1 VRDVFARTDNG
12 TASCA
17 GAGVAFTVPPGG
29 ASVFVRLSVAPAAAT
44 AAAVAAAA
52 ALASPWPCA
61 GAGAAGPAWCDAG
74 LALDAR
80 VAALVAA
87 LPQADLIG
95 TLTAEP
101 WPTGGSGAL
110 GVPPTAWWQEAT
122 HGAATRA
129 NATATF
135 FPMPSHTAQAF
146 NQSLVAT
153 IARTIGAEGRAL
165 GNLYAPTAGWGF
177 WVRGARAR
185 SRSPAAPRRALHPHP
200 TPRARS

>member
-1 VRDVFARTDNG
+1 MPSSVLLPMSRYVPLLIC
-12 TASCA
+12 ASCL
-17 GAGVAFTVPPGG
+17 V
-29 ASVFVRLSVAPAAAT
+29 LT
-44 AAAVAAAA
+44 AAAASS
-52 ALASPWPCA
+52 SPWPCA
-61 GAGAAGPAWCDAG
+61 GVNASGPAWCDAG

-95 TLTAEP
+95 ALSAQP

-110 GVPPTAWWQEAT
+110 GVPPTSWWQEAT

-135 FPMPSHTAQAF
+135 FPMPSHTVQSF
-146 NQSLVAT
+146 NQSLVAA

-165 GNLYAPTAGWGF
+165 GNLHAPAAGWGF
-177 WVRGARAR
+177 WAPNVNPVRDPRWGRAQEV
-185 SRSPAAPRRALHPHP
+185 SRSASSSHAACALL
-200 TPRARS
+200 